1 MTRRP
6 FRVWVLMG
14 LAAAVN
20 RLAGWVEPAWLALD
34 DLTGIIDRWAGTCSE
49 CGAWHPS
56 DFDAPEFGLVDLD
69 DVEPDTDCHC
79 GHPDCGAC

>member
-20 RLAGWVEPAWLALD
+20 RLAGWVERAGLD
-34 DLTGIIDRWAGTCSE
+34 G
-49 CGAWHPS
+49 
-56 DFDAPEFGLVDLD
+56 VD
-69 DVEPDTDCHC
+69 DVEASGDYL
-79 GHPDCGAC
+79 